1 VCISVE
7 NLSERGLHESS
18 PLTGL
23 GLCFLVKDLEIQL
36 FKNDYKKYDEKKKNA
51 MSASE
56 ELVSFSSL
64 IKSC

>member
-7 NLSERGLHESS
+7 NLSERGLHELS
-18 PLTGL
+18 PLSGL
-23 GLCFLVKDLEIQL
+23 GLYFLVKDLEIQ
-36 FKNDYKKYDEKKKNA
+36 KNIKKKKNA

-64 IKSC
+64 LSD